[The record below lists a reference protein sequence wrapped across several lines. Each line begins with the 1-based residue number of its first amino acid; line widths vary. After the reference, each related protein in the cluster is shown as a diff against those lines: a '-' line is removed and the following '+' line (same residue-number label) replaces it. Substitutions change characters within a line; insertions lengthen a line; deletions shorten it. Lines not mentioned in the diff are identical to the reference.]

1 MRWGLDFLKNHLL
14 FLVENPEKHDDL
26 IGKLHS
32 LKNTSV
38 NRIRNM
44 GFEQLKN
51 FLIKNRSCIV
61 VLLIEQKRGE
71 AVELLYHM
79 HNCLISPPYLVVI
92 SKLEPG
98 RLLNHI
104 NSNSVCRF
112 FDLNSSDYSS
122 ENVVS
127 WIEKI
132 YRGLSLSLVFPWF
145 RRYSRSYIRRSV
157 ALRLNNMGMLFRLTG
172 HKYVVDAIE
181 ICIYN
186 PNIYMTKNVYWIL
199 ARRYGVTR
207 ASVDRCM
214 RHAIEVVWR
223 DTAMDCLAKYYP
235 DVDRVYK
242 MRPSV
247 AEFVRCV
254 ASDMNE
260 KIFGLNKN
268 FEMS

>member
-26 IGKLHS
+26 IGKLHG

-51 FLIKNRSCIV
+51 FLIKNRSCVV

-71 AVELLYHM
+71 AVELLYRM

-112 FDLNSSDYSS
+112 FFFFFSDYSS
-122 ENVVS
+122 ENVVC
-127 WIEKI
+127 WIE
-132 YRGLSLSLVFPWF
+132 
-145 RRYSRSYIRRSV
+145 
-157 ALRLNNMGMLFRLTG
+157 
-172 HKYVVDAIE
+172 
-181 ICIYN
+181 
-186 PNIYMTKNVYWIL
+186 
-199 ARRYGVTR
+199 
-207 ASVDRCM
+207 
-214 RHAIEVVWR
+214 
-223 DTAMDCLAKYYP
+223 
-235 DVDRVYK
+235 
-242 MRPSV
+242 
-247 AEFVRCV
+247 
-254 ASDMNE
+254 
-260 KIFGLNKN
+260 
-268 FEMS
+268 